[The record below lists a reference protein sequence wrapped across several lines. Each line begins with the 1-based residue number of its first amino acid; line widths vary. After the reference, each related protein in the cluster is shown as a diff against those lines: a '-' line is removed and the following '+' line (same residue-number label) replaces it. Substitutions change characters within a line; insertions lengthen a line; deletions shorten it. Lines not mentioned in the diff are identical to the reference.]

1 MYSPSAY
8 NLLAINPG
16 MAPAADRIMPLR
28 LLIRQGGIAGYLL
41 LLGAPLALVTTRQR
55 AEGYDSVDGSAAI
68 QFVYTLACFLCA
80 VRYLASPQNRPAARI
95 LVTNPV
101 VFFLLYIVL
110 CGVSTLWSPRPAYT
124 AFMAFQCLAYL
135 LLIVVALC
143 EVDRQCSLQD
153 VIEWVMMWVIWA
165 VFWAITVRV
174 RMLGVGAVVYPF
186 TLIKLLPGAFFFL
199 GLYLCRRRLF
209 GWIVVAFTIL
219 SLARSNYFGLVPG
232 LLCGVLVGDRK
243 AKMLTVGC
251 VGILIVCILAFGV
264 EEVVQ
269 NTLFYGK
276 EGIGWEYTTGR
287 DKVFSLSWEM
297 SLARPIGGYGF
308 VAGERDILL
317 DSYRAAISTHNM
329 FFSAF
334 MGVGFLGPVL
344 LFLYFVGTL
353 VVCLGRGVPGAWRFS
368 FTATVFMV
376 FTVSMTNPGLGGR
389 VYGAWLPSMIV
400 MTAIA
405 ITCRRIRQ
413 GIVCMPESAFYS
425 RQAGN
430 ALGNCS
436 GI

>member
-1 MYSPSAY
+1 MYSPYAY
-8 NLLAINPG
+8 NPFAINPG
-16 MAPAADRIMPLR
+16 MTPVAPGIMPLR

-41 LLGAPLALVTTRQR
+41 FLHSPLELATTRGR
-55 AEGYDSVDGSAAI
+55 TEGYDTIDGSAMIQILYAAI
-68 QFVYTLACFLCA
+68 CGIYALRYCAMPRNRGA
-80 VRYLASPQNRPAARI
+80 VRVLIS
-95 LVTNPV
+95 NPV
-101 VFFLLYIVL
+101 VFFLLYCIL
-110 CGVSTLWSPRPAYT
+110 CGASALWSPKPVYT
-124 AFMAFQCLAYL
+124 AFMAFQCMAFLM
-135 LLIVVALC
+135 LIVVALC

-153 VIEWVMMWVIWA
+153 VIEWVMLWVVWA
-165 VFWAITVRV
+165 MFWAITVKV

-186 TLIKLLPGAFFFL
+186 ALIKLLPGVSFFL

-232 LLCGVLVGDRK
+232 LLCGVLLGDRK

-251 VGILIVCILAFGV
+251 LGILTICILAFGV

-287 DKVFSLSWEM
+287 DKVFSLSWEL
-297 SLARPIGGYGF
+297 SLDRPIVGYGF

-344 LFLYFVGTL
+344 LSLYFVGTL

-389 VYGAWLPSMIV
+389 VYGAWVPSVVVI
-400 MTAIA
+400 TAIA

-413 GIVCMPESAFYS
+413 GVVFMPEPVCYS

>member
-1 MYSPSAY
+1 MYSPYAY
-8 NLLAINPG
+8 NALAINPS

-28 LLIRQGGIAGYLL
+28 LLIRQGGMAGYLL
-41 LLGAPLALVTTRQR
+41 LLGEPLALVTTRQR
-55 AEGYDSVDGSAAI
+55 AEGYDSVDGSAMI
-68 QFVYTLACFLCA
+68 QIAYAFVCVLCA
-80 VRYLASPQNRPAARI
+80 VRYLASPQNRGAARI
-95 LVTNPV
+95 LFRRPI
-101 VFFLLYIVL
+101 VFFLLYCLL
-110 CGVSTLWSPRPAYT
+110 CGASALWSPNPVYT
-124 AFMAFQCLAYL
+124 AFMAFQCMAFLM
-135 LLIVVALC
+135 LIVVALC
-143 EVDRQCSLQD
+143 EVDRQCSTQD
-153 VIEWVMMWVIWA
+153 VVEWVMLWGIWA
-165 VFWAITVRV
+165 MFWAITVKV

-186 TLIKLLPGAFFFL
+186 ALIKLLPGAFFFL

-287 DKVFSLSWEM
+287 DKIFSLSWEL
-297 SLARPIGGYGF
+297 SLDRPIVGYGF

-344 LFLYFVGTL
+344 LSLYFVGTL
-353 VVCLGRGVPGAWRFS
+353 VVCAGKGVPGAWRFS

-389 VYGAWLPSMIV
+389 VYGAWVPSVIV
-400 MTAIA
+400 MTVIA

-413 GIVCMPESAFYS
+413 GVVFMPESAFYS

-430 ALGNCS
+430 ALDKCS